1 MKIKKKARKR
11 GGNGGE
17 KKKRML
23 EKKQATTKM
32 GTRKSRKV
40 KCATRAVG
48 AQMSCNRINE
58 WVGGLI

>member
-1 MKIKKKARKR
+1 VSLSRSIWRRKK
-11 GGNGGE
+11 E
-17 KKKRML
+17 KDVGK
-23 EKKQATTKM
+23 KKQATTKM

-48 AQMSCNRINE
+48 AQMSCNRIYE